1 MEEAAVIKAE
11 LADADRDSYTKNI
24 FKSIGFLSLSE
35 QMIYYRLKPD
45 FLNPENYLDG
55 GYEDADRAVAM
66 FLPDYMDLS
75 LARRETIAAV
85 SVRPLNRKFS
95 EELNHRDYLGALMN
109 LGIERSC
116 IGDIMIDHKE
126 GTGCIFCLKSISEVV
141 ISELTRIR
149 HTSVNCFIMEEGA
162 EIPAPALEELKVN
175 VASERT
181 DAVIAAVF
189 NISRQKAAAL
199 IDNEKVFISGR
210 EGVSQSKALKEGD
223 RVSVRGMGKFIYSGV
238 SGSSR
243 KGRLFVNVSK
253 FV

>member
-24 FKSIGFLSLSE
+24 FKSVGFLSLSE
-35 QMIYYRLKPD
+35 QMIYYRLKQD

-55 GYEDADRAVAM
+55 GYEDAERAVAM

-75 LARRETIAAV
+75 HARRETIAAI
-85 SVRPLNRKFS
+85 SVRPPNRKFS
-95 EELNHRDYLGALMN
+95 EELSHRDYLGALMN

-116 IGDIMIDHKE
+116 IGDIMIDRKD

-149 HTSVNCFIMEEGA
+149 HTSVNCHIMEEGDK
-162 EIPAPALEELKVN
+162 IPAPAFEELKVN

-223 RVSVRGMGKFIYSGV
+223 RVSVRGVGKFIYSGV

>member
-24 FKSIGFLSLSE
+24 FKSVGFLSLSE
-35 QMIYYRLKPD
+35 QMIYYSMKQD

-55 GYEDADRAVAM
+55 GYEDAERAVAM
-66 FLPDYMDLS
+66 FLPDYMNLS
-75 LARRETIAAV
+75 FARRETIAAI
-85 SVRPLNRKFS
+85 SVTPLNRKFS
-95 EELNHRDYLGALMN
+95 EGLNHRDYLGALMN

-116 IGDIMIDHKE
+116 IGDIMIDQKD
-126 GTGCIFCLKSISEVV
+126 GTGCVFCLKSISEVV

-149 HTSVNCFIMEEGA
+149 HTSVNCVIMEEGA

-210 EGVSQSKALKEGD
+210 EGVSQGKALKEGD